1 MIPCLQNRANEQ
13 VNIQLLNQ
21 LLLCTNQILGLAPN
35 SSPPPIVATAP
46 PIEEYAA
53 ALLVDHS
60 SSPSKAR
67 CCSPFPRFML
77 EGYDRDDIYVMVEDE
92 FHAVARSFTKHLHH
106 AEYERFKALAK
117 ERNSSTA
124 STISR
129 PVDSITA
136 MRAETKKK
144 KEAEARDAKNKATLE
159 RFRNPTKMQRSES
172 DISDPEDQDKDTRS
186 WKGTALQDFMRRS
199 IKKNQTSLIGLGGVK
214 SSTRAAAGYSKS
226 EKKSTSTAARSFDL
240 APHKTC
246 LEKEKTRLSPE
257 SSTSDGTETDDLD
270 APAAK
275 RAMQKQSRNPIKP
288 SNSRPEPPTKPPER
302 KNNIVRF
309 PHLPPSTKN
318 VSSDRGDDA
327 SGSALQG
334 PDYADAAR
342 ARLKARMEARKAKES
357 KKDNVN
363 VNEIPVFLV

>member
-1 MIPCLQNRANEQ
+1 
-13 VNIQLLNQ
+13 
-21 LLLCTNQILGLAPN
+21 
-35 SSPPPIVATAP
+35 
-46 PIEEYAA
+46 
-53 ALLVDHS
+53 
-60 SSPSKAR
+60 
-67 CCSPFPRFML
+67 ML

-144 KEAEARDAKNKATLE
+144 KEAEARGAKNKATLE
-159 RFRNPTKMQRSES
+159 RFRNPAKRQRSDS

-186 WKGTALQDFMRRS
+186 WKGTVLQDLMRGGP
-199 IKKNQTSLIGLGGVK
+199 KKNQASLIGLGGVK

-226 EKKSTSTAARSFDL
+226 EKRSASNAARSFDL
-240 APHKTC
+240 APHKTN
-246 LEKEKTRLSPE
+246 LGKEKTRISPE
-257 SSTSDGTETDDLD
+257 SPTSDGTETDDLD

-275 RAMQKQSRNPIKP
+275 RPMLKQSRNPIKTLHP
-288 SNSRPEPPTKPPER
+288 RPEPPTRPPER
-302 KNNIVRF
+302 KSNIVRS
-309 PHLPPSTKN
+309 PHLSSSTKN
-318 VSSDRGDDA
+318 VFSDRGHA
-327 SGSALQG
+327 VSGIPFQG
-334 PDYADAAR
+334 PRYADAAR

-357 KKDNVN
+357 KKEKLN

>member
-1 MIPCLQNRANEQ
+1 
-13 VNIQLLNQ
+13 
-21 LLLCTNQILGLAPN
+21 
-35 SSPPPIVATAP
+35 
-46 PIEEYAA
+46 
-53 ALLVDHS
+53 
-60 SSPSKAR
+60 
-67 CCSPFPRFML
+67 
-77 EGYDRDDIYVMVEDE
+77 MVEDE

-106 AEYERFKALAK
+106 AEYERFKAFAK

-136 MRAETKKK
+136 MRAETKRK
-144 KEAEARDAKNKATLE
+144 KEAEARDAKNNATLE
-159 RFRNPTKMQRSES
+159 RFRNPAKMQRSDS

-186 WKGTALQDFMRRS
+186 WKGTALQDLMRRS
-199 IKKNQTSLIGLGGVK
+199 IKMNQTSLIGLGGVK

-257 SSTSDGTETDDLD
+257 SSSSDGTETDDLD

-275 RAMQKQSRNPIKP
+275 RPMQKQSRNPIKI

-302 KNNIVRF
+302 KSNTVRF

-318 VSSDRGDDA
+318 VSSDRGDDP

-334 PDYADAAR
+334 HHYADAAR

>member
-1 MIPCLQNRANEQ
+1 
-13 VNIQLLNQ
+13 
-21 LLLCTNQILGLAPN
+21 
-35 SSPPPIVATAP
+35 
-46 PIEEYAA
+46 
-53 ALLVDHS
+53 
-60 SSPSKAR
+60 
-67 CCSPFPRFML
+67 ML
-77 EGYDRDDIYVMVEDE
+77 EGYGRDDIYVMVEDE

-124 STISR
+124 SAISR

-136 MRAETKKK
+136 MRAETRKKK
-144 KEAEARDAKNKATLE
+144 GAEARDAKNKATLE
-159 RFRNPTKMQRSES
+159 RVSNPAKRQRSDS

-186 WKGTALQDFMRRS
+186 WEGTALQDLMRRS
-199 IKKNQTSLIGLGGVK
+199 FKKNQTSLIGLGGVK

-226 EKKSTSTAARSFDL
+226 EKNSISTAARSFDL

-246 LEKEKTRLSPE
+246 LGKEKTRLSPE
-257 SSTSDGTETDDLD
+257 SSTSDRSETDDLD

-275 RAMQKQSRNPIKP
+275 RPVQKQSRNPIKT
-288 SNSRPEPPTKPPER
+288 SNSRPEPPTKLPER
-302 KNNIVRF
+302 KSTIMRF
-309 PHLPPSTKN
+309 PNLPPLTTRN
-318 VSSDRGDDA
+318 VPSDRGDDA

-334 PDYADAAR
+334 PQYADAAR

-357 KKDNVN
+357 KKDNVD

>member
-1 MIPCLQNRANEQ
+1 
-13 VNIQLLNQ
+13 
-21 LLLCTNQILGLAPN
+21 
-35 SSPPPIVATAP
+35 
-46 PIEEYAA
+46 
-53 ALLVDHS
+53 
-60 SSPSKAR
+60 
-67 CCSPFPRFML
+67 ML
-77 EGYDRDDIYVMVEDE
+77 EGYDRDDIYIMVEDE
-92 FHAVARSFTKHLHH
+92 FDAVARIFTKHLHH

-124 STISR
+124 SAISR

-136 MRAETKKK
+136 MRAETRKK

-159 RFRNPTKMQRSES
+159 RFSNPAKRQRSDS

-186 WKGTALQDFMRRS
+186 WKGTALQDLMRRS
-199 IKKNQTSLIGLGGVK
+199 PKKNQTSLIGLGGVK

-257 SSTSDGTETDDLD
+257 SSTSNGSETDDLD
-270 APAAK
+270 TPAAK
-275 RAMQKQSRNPIKP
+275 RPMQNQSRNPIKT
-288 SNSRPEPPTKPPER
+288 SNFRPEPPTKPPER
-302 KNNIVRF
+302 KSAIMRF
-309 PHLPPSTKN
+309 PNLPPLTTKN
-318 VSSDRGDDA
+318 VPSDRGDDA

-334 PDYADAAR
+334 PQYADAAR

>member
-1 MIPCLQNRANEQ
+1 
-13 VNIQLLNQ
+13 
-21 LLLCTNQILGLAPN
+21 
-35 SSPPPIVATAP
+35 
-46 PIEEYAA
+46 
-53 ALLVDHS
+53 
-60 SSPSKAR
+60 
-67 CCSPFPRFML
+67 ML

-136 MRAETKKK
+136 MRAENKKK

-159 RFRNPTKMQRSES
+159 RFRNPAKRQRSDS
-172 DISDPEDQDKDTRS
+172 DISDPEDHDKDTRS
-186 WKGTALQDFMRRS
+186 WKGTALQDLMRRVP
-199 IKKNQTSLIGLGGVK
+199 KKNQTSLLGLGGVK

-226 EKKSTSTAARSFDL
+226 EKKSASTTARSFDL
-240 APHKTC
+240 APHRTSQE
-246 LEKEKTRLSPE
+246 EKKTRLSPE
-257 SSTSDGTETDDLD
+257 SPTSDGTETDDLD

-275 RAMQKQSRNPIKP
+275 RPMVPPQKQCRNPIKT
-288 SNSRPEPPTKPPER
+288 SNPRPEPPTKPPER
-302 KNNIVRF
+302 KSNIVRS

-318 VSSDRGDDA
+318 DSPDRGHDA
-327 SGSALQG
+327 SGSAFQG
-334 PDYADAAR
+334 LRYADAAR
-342 ARLKARMEARKAKES
+342 ARLKARMEARKARES
-357 KKDNVN
+357 NKGNVN